1 MAKEKNDSISD
12 LLVKIEIDA
21 DTWQKMTPK
30 EKLVS
35 IWGELRK
42 NGPKLV
48 DTAGNFISALGS
60 LVRGATKNRVVE
72 AYLDALDT
80 LIGLVRL
87 NTIVNN
93 VFVSAKHEVK
103 STYDD
108 LASYMGVRRG
118 VDLTASNIPVT
129 SGVCKAFVGMDAGK
143 LASYGVRFL
152 KVKQLPPDTES
163 GDKSDDYHIV
173 AEVTIDGHTG
183 IVGLEI
189 GYCISICNYDG
200 VDIANDEN
208 YSYFN
213 YGMETSSIDP
223 VIFDGMSK
231 LVYRM
236 YIDSIDISRNII
248 RIKNGSMFS
257 EPRKVIDYEIRNF
270 DLYDETGVQIRTLKS
285 EAEFIRKVLDGKGR
299 RGYII
304 QGDQGTGK
312 TVSVNRLLMEFPDVP
327 VFWITPESISD
338 KRGMVNVFKILNMF
352 PGSFFVFDDF
362 DGNDF
367 STKNERT
374 GAFINYIDETNSP
387 DYRGITILI
396 INEPQKLHT
405 TIKNRPKRID
415 DIIYVRNPQTV
426 DDVRDVI
433 EQTFVHLKTEMP
445 AWVDSGNEGFR
456 AACDMVFSAGLTHA
470 YISGIIGDM
479 VNYYEGEPTVA
490 RFTELVKRRIV
501 TMKYSRMV
509 ARDDGH
515 IVDGPP
521 PSVPS
526 KTEEKKINSDF
537 SLEPGEETNGE
548 L

>member
-1 MAKEKNDSISD
+1 MSKEKTEE

-21 DTWQKMTPK
+21 ENWPSRTAK
-30 EKLVS
+30 EKLR
-35 IWGELRK
+35 ILWGELRK

-48 DTAGNFISALGS
+48 DTASNFVGTFGS
-60 LVRGATKNRVVE
+60 LIRAATKNRIVG

-80 LIGLVRL
+80 MLGLVKL

-93 VFVSAKHEVK
+93 VFVAASHEVK
-103 STYDD
+103 SPYDP
-108 LASYMGVRRG
+108 LAAYMDVRRG
-118 VDLTASNIPVT
+118 VDLQTSNIPVT
-129 SGVCKAFVGMDAGK
+129 SGICKAFVGMDAEK
-143 LASYGVRFL
+143 LASYGVRFM
-152 KVKQLPPDTES
+152 KVKQLPPETDT
-163 GDKSDDYHIV
+163 GDKGEEYNIV
-173 AEVTIDGHTG
+173 AEVTIGGHTG
-183 IVGLEI
+183 IVGIEL
-189 GYCISICNYDG
+189 GYCISSCNYEG

-208 YSYFN
+208 YSFMN
-213 YGMETSSIDP
+213 FGMERSKLDP

-231 LVYRM
+231 LVYRI
-236 YIDSIDISRNII
+236 YIDSIDISKNVI
-248 RIKNGSMFS
+248 RIKNGSMFA
-257 EPRKVIDYEIRNF
+257 EPRKIIDFDIKNF
-270 DLYDETGVQIRTLKS
+270 DLYDDSGKAIRTMKS
-285 EAEFIRKVLDGKGR
+285 EAEFIRKVLDGHGR

-338 KRGMVNVFKILNMF
+338 KRGMINVFKILTMF

-374 GAFINYIDETNSP
+374 GAFINFIDETNSP
-387 DYRGITILI
+387 NYRGITILI
-396 INEPQKLHT
+396 INEPQKLHS

-415 DIIYVRNPQTV
+415 DIIYVQNPKTV
-426 DDVRDVI
+426 EDVIDVI
-433 EQTFVHLKTEMP
+433 EQTFIHLKADKP
-445 AWVDSGNEGFR
+445 GWVSADSAEFTK
-456 AACDMVFSAGLTHA
+456 ACNQIFESGLTHA
-470 YISGIIGDM
+470 YISGIICDM
-479 VNYYEGEPTVA
+479 VNYYEGAPTA
-490 RFTELVKRRIV
+490 ERFLELVNRRIV

-515 IVDGPP
+515 IIDGPP

-537 SLEPGEETNGE
+537 SPEPSEENE
-548 L
+548 SEM